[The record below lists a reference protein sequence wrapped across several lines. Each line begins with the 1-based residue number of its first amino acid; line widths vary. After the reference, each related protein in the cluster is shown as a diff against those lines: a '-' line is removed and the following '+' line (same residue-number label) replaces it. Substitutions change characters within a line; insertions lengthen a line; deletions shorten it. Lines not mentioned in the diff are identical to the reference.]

1 MVSADA
7 NLPASGLLCSKT
19 DRAMATIIIT
29 GGTGMLGTA
38 IRKQLLTEGHELII
52 YTRHPKP
59 TGDVRERM
67 AFWDPADGKMDEE
80 PLRQAD
86 AIIHLAGAGVADK
99 RWTRKRKEEIVNSRV
114 QSGQLLVE
122 TLARVR
128 HRVRT
133 LVSASAIGW
142 YGPDPVIPNP
152 NPFSETDPAHPD
164 FLGST
169 CQAWEQAISPVV
181 EQGCRLVI
189 LRIGIV
195 LSNTGGAL
203 KEFRKP
209 VKFGLATVMGSGR
222 QIISWIH
229 IDDLVRLFIESIGQE
244 KMSGVYNAVA
254 THPVSNRE
262 FFKTLA
268 REEKGNLFM
277 MVPVPAFVLKL
288 MLGEMSVEILK
299 STTVSNQKLRD
310 AGFYFQWG
318 SLKDTLHDLHH
329 Q

>member
-1 MVSADA
+1 
-7 NLPASGLLCSKT
+7 
-19 DRAMATIIIT
+19 
-29 GGTGMLGTA
+29 
-38 IRKQLLTEGHELII
+38 
-52 YTRHPKP
+52 
-59 TGDVRERM
+59 
-67 AFWDPADGKMDEE
+67 
-80 PLRQAD
+80 
-86 AIIHLAGAGVADK
+86 
-99 RWTRKRKEEIVNSRV
+99 
-114 QSGQLLVE
+114 
-122 TLARVR
+122 
-128 HRVRT
+128 
-133 LVSASAIGW
+133 
-142 YGPDPVIPNP
+142 
-152 NPFSETDPAHPD
+152 
-164 FLGST
+164 
-169 CQAWEQAISPVV
+169 
-181 EQGCRLVI
+181 
-189 LRIGIV
+189 
-195 LSNTGGAL
+195 
-203 KEFRKP
+203 
-209 VKFGLATVMGSGR
+209 MGSGR

-244 KMSGVYNAVA
+244 KMSGVYNAVV

>member
-1 MVSADA
+1 
-7 NLPASGLLCSKT
+7 
-19 DRAMATIIIT
+19 MATIIIT

-38 IRKQLLTEGHELII
+38 IRKQLLAEGHELVI

-59 TGDVRERM
+59 TGDARVRM
-67 AFWDPADGKMDEE
+67 AFWDPATGQIDEE

-99 RWTRKRKEEIVNSRV
+99 RWTQKRKEEIVNSRV
-114 QSGQLLVE
+114 QSGQLLVNA
-122 TLARVR
+122 LARIE

-142 YGPDPVIPNP
+142 YGPDPAIPNSH
-152 NPFSETDPAHPD
+152 PFTETDPAHPD

-169 CQAWEQAISPVV
+169 CEAWEQSIAPVV
-181 EQGCRLVI
+181 DQGCRLVI

-222 QIISWIH
+222 QVISWIH
-229 IDDLVRLFIESIGQE
+229 INDLVRLFIESLTQE
-244 KMSGVYNAVA
+244 EMAGVYNAVA

-268 REEKGNLFM
+268 REEKGRLFIT
-277 MVPVPAFVLKL
+277 VPVPAFVLKL

-299 STTVSNQKLRD
+299 STTVSNQKLLD
-310 AGFYFQWG
+310 AGFHFQWG
-318 SLKDTLHDLHH
+318 RLEEALHNLK
-329 Q
+329 QQ